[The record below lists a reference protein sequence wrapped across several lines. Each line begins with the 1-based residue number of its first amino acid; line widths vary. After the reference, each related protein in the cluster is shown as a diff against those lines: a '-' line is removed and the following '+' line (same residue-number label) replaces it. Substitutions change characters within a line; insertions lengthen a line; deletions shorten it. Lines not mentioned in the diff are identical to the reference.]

1 MSRRLQVGVLI
12 FLAAWLPYLIIGVY
26 LATEVQWFFGDAL
39 SRVQSAQSVLFSRSP
54 HLSAIGFVFTPLT
67 AIVQLPLVALSPW
80 WPEMTTQAL
89 SAVIMSS
96 AFMAGSVVQVSG
108 IARDRGLDP
117 FVAGL
122 FTVCYAANPMVVLY
136 AANGM
141 SEAPYLFF
149 LAWASRRLIRWITT
163 DDVHELVVTG
173 IALALAYLTRY
184 DGGAAALAAGLVVG
198 WVTYR
203 RRDARK
209 RLSRSL
215 VDVTLVVAPSALA
228 FVAWA
233 VTGWL
238 ITGNAFAQ
246 FTSEYGNAAIIEQS
260 GGSGSSTTSDA
271 IWFSMT
277 EMAILAPLLPILVLG
292 LIGVRARRRRL
303 SPLLPGLMIVAV
315 LAFQIFGYARGST
328 FGFLRFYMTVILL
341 AAIVALMSVPLRR
354 PIPMRRAGAR
364 ADLAPARPY
373 ASRWGYTI
381 ACIVAVVV
389 MAVAI
394 PVTAKGMTSP
404 KHAPQEFAVGSVVD
418 PRPQSVEKKYLDEQ
432 RVVRS
437 FSTERALAKY
447 LDSLALP
454 DGAVLCDTVYGF
466 AVVAQSERP
475 RQFVIPSDRDFAQL
489 LNDPV
494 GGGVQYFLT
503 VPAEGRGSSDA
514 INQRYPTMYENGA
527 QIGVLVLEAP
537 NDGADLPDWRM
548 YRITG

>member
-117 FVAGL
+117 FVAGM

-233 VTGWL
+233 ITGWL

-364 ADLAPARPY
+364 ARRAPGRPTP
-373 ASRWGYTI
+373 AGGGYTI
-381 ACIVAVVV
+381 ACTVAVVV